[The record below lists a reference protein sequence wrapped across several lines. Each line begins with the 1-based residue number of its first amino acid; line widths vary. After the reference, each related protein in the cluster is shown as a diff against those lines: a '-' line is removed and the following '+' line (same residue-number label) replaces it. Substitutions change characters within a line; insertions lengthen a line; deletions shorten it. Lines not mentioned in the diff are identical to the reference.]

1 MKYFFYIV
9 IILLSVNPLL
19 AQEDE
24 MVTELKQAV
33 FNDFVATS
41 VGGSGMLSSATYA
54 ATESNKYLAEGSV
67 FLNDEFLDVEVF
79 GNKGEVF
86 KSKGKYNIQ
95 ADELQYF
102 DVQKNI
108 KGIKADKIQGFAINN
123 KIFVSKIQADSS
135 YAFYEIL
142 AHGNMQLLVK
152 HKITLTE
159 INDNPVLGKTAPIGS
174 TTGKMKATVSEKLY
188 YASDNSLGKLPKSKK
203 KLLKLMGDYEA
214 DITTAIKEKDLN
226 TKEEKDLIAIFRL
239 YNELSNQ

>member
-1 MKYFFYIV
+1 MKCFFSIM
-9 IILLSVNPLL
+9 IILLSINPLL
-19 AQEDE
+19 AQEEE

-41 VGGSGMLSSATYA
+41 AGSSGMLSSATYA
-54 ATESNKYLAEGSV
+54 ATESDQYLAEGSI

-102 DVQKNI
+102 DTQKNI
-108 KGIKADKIQGFAINN
+108 KAIKADKIQGFAINN
-123 KIFVSKIQADSS
+123 KIFVSKMEADSS

-142 AHGNMQLLVK
+142 AHGNIQLLIK
-152 HKITLTE
+152 HKIILTE
-159 INDNPVLGKTAPIGS
+159 INNNPVLGTTSAAGS
-174 TTGKMKATVSEKLY
+174 TTGKIKATASEKIY
-188 YASDNSLGKLPKSKK
+188 YATDITLDKLPKSKK
-203 KLLKLMGDYEA
+203 KLLKLMGDYES
-214 DITTAIKEKDLN
+214 DIAKTIKEKDLN
-226 TKEEKDLIAIFRL
+226 IKAKKDLIAIFRL